1 VAYLLDKKIAHS
13 IHPKL
18 PKYLG
23 LRQAFFSLNE
33 CGSAHEARNLLAAA
47 AAAGPFMKAQKV
59 AERWALDGGYID
71 NAPLPAQTPAEAK
84 RTLVLLTRHY
94 PDLPQQFTFEQR
106 RYWQPSR
113 KIPVSTW
120 DCRPSTT
127 VDQAYQLGLEDASR
141 F

>member
-1 VAYLLDKKIAHS
+1 
-13 IHPKL
+13 
-18 PKYLG
+18 
-23 LRQAFFSLNE
+23 
-33 CGSAHEARNLLAAA
+33 
-47 AAAGPFMKAQKV
+47 MKAQKV
-59 AERWALDGGYID
+59 GGHWALDGGYID
-71 NAPLPAQTPAEAK
+71 NAPVPVQTPAEAA

-106 RYWQPSR
+106 QYWQPSR

-120 DCRPSTT
+120 DCRPSTN

>member
-1 VAYLLDKKIAHS
+1 MLDKKISHS
-13 IHPKL
+13 IHPKF
-18 PKYLG
+18 PRYLG
-23 LRQAFFSLNE
+23 LRQAFFSLKV
-33 CGSAHEARNLLAAA
+33 CGSAQEARHLLAAA

-59 AERWALDGGYID
+59 GERWALDGGYID
-71 NAPLPAQTPAEAK
+71 NAPVPAQTPAEAA

-106 RYWQPSR
+106 QYWQPSR